1 MLRGNV
7 YIIDDDQ
14 AIRDSLSW
22 LFKSID
28 LSAEAFS
35 DGLEFLNS
43 WSSDL
48 CGCAIIDI
56 RMPGMSGIE
65 LFEELRKKG
74 SGLPVIFLTGHG
86 DIHLAVRAMKDGA
99 FDFVEKPFKDQE
111 LLEIVQ
117 KAIRAHAD
125 ARSAQTQRAEIE
137 RRIGALTPRER
148 EVLNRVAH
156 GESNRGMAAALGLS
170 EKTIEF
176 HRAKMMEKMQA
187 GTLAELIMMIT
198 TLGRANSSK
207 P

>member
-117 KAIRAHAD
+117 KAIRAHA
-125 ARSAQTQRAEIE
+125 
-137 RRIGALTPRER
+137 
-148 EVLNRVAH
+148 
-156 GESNRGMAAALGLS
+156 
-170 EKTIEF
+170 
-176 HRAKMMEKMQA
+176 
-187 GTLAELIMMIT
+187 
-198 TLGRANSSK
+198 
-207 P
+207 